1 MKKLLIFYF
10 ALFFS
15 CSANAQFGDLLKGL
29 EKIAKEL
36 GGDNQQQSQPQ
47 PQQESTI
54 NKQTQPEL
62 KQGSNNLNSSKERL
76 EFSNAEDMI
85 KTLTGTWSRNCSNA
99 SSFFLKMETKFIGGV
114 NIPLNKTWATY
125 KDGTEKIHQTGEP
138 RFFKTLVYDPQSNRI
153 KYDWEKSDSDGKS
166 AQYNP
171 NNWIIEIIDINKFRI
186 VEWSE
191 YYNPIIK
198 DGIIVKTGLES
209 APWIRCND
217 TQLSKVISDEKNSAQ
232 IKQKQVDQN
241 TFEKGRQIAK
251 MSGVKWVSY
260 TKKDEMSGRES
271 RFARLQ
277 VKNQQ
282 GASATADLSCDGM
295 RITFEKGE
303 VPMILRGAN
312 RFATESRVKV
322 NDYLGK
328 GEVFQ
333 KDFKNVFYPNFFL
346 GIGIGKI
353 KNGRLYVFYSSQDE
367 LVYDWMVEVST
378 SLGTILIKAPPF
390 DQAIE
395 SVLQSCK

>member
-47 PQQESTI
+47 QESTI

-62 KQGSNNLNSSKERL
+62 KQDSNNLNSAKERL
-76 EFSNAEDMI
+76 VFSNADEMI
-85 KTLTGTWSRNCSNA
+85 KTLNGTWSRNCSNA
-99 SSFFLKMETKFIGGV
+99 SSLFLKMETKDLSMGHKNIG
-114 NIPLNKTWATY
+114 LQKTWSSY
-125 KDGTEKIHQTGEP
+125 KDGTEKILQSGESK
-138 RFFKTLVYDPQSNRI
+138 FFKTLIYDPQSNRVQ
-153 KYDWEKSDSDGKS
+153 YDWEKMEADGKS

-171 NNWIIEIIDINKFRI
+171 NNWTIEIIDNNKFKI
-186 VEWSE
+186 VEWRE
-191 YYNPIIK
+191 YYNPIIRN
-198 DGIIVKTGLES
+198 GIIVKTGLES
-209 APWIRCND
+209 APWIRCNVAE
-217 TQLSKVISDEKNSAQ
+217 LSKVVSDEKNSAQ
-232 IKQKQVDQN
+232 IKQKQADQN

-251 MSGVKWVSY
+251 MSGVKWVLY
-260 TKKDEMSGRES
+260 TKKDEMSGRDS

-303 VPMILRGAN
+303 VPMVLRGAN

-322 NDYLGK
+322 NDYLVK
-328 GEVFQ
+328 GEIFQ
-333 KDFKNVFYPNFFL
+333 KEFKNVFYPNFFL
-346 GIGIGKI
+346 GIGVGKF
-353 KNGRLYVFYSSQDE
+353 KNGRLFIIYTSGEE

-378 SLGTILIKAPPF
+378 SLGPILIKAPPF